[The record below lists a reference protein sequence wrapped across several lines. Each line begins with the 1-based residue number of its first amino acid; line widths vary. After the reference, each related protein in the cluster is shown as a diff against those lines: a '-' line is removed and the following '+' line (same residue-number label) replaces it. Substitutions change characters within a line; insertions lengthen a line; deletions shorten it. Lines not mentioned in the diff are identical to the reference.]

1 MRYLCDSD
9 FLIDFLNEVDV
20 AVSIVTPLL
29 DEGLGVSLVAVGEV
43 YDGVLWGRDPVEA
56 ERRFLAVL
64 ERTSLVGLDLATMRI
79 FAELRG
85 RLRATGRTTRRET
98 GDNDLMIAATALRHD
113 LTLVTRNRRH
123 FDRIPGLRLNDI
135 ETPPV

>member
-9 FLIDFLNEVDV
+9 FLIDFLNDLD
-20 AVSIVTPLL
+20 AAMSIVTPLL

-43 YDGVLWGRDPVEA
+43 YDGVLGGRDPVQA

-85 RLRATGRTTRRET
+85 HLRKIGQET

-123 FDRIPGLRLNDI
+123 FDRIPGLRLYESD
-135 ETPPV
+135 VS